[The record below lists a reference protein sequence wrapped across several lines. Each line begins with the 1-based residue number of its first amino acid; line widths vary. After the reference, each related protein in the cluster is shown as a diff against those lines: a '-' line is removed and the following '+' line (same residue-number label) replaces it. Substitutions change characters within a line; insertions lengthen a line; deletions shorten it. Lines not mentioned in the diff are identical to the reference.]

1 MDRTLN
7 SDCEVVRWLPIFGD
21 SSNILYADGE
31 EFGGD
36 IKMNKNKTRRIEI
49 RCREMLFRKL
59 WAICQVSGKTKT
71 AVLEDL
77 ICKEF
82 DRRKAYQQFYDAN
95 LLKKL

>member
-1 MDRTLN
+1 MQM
-7 SDCEVVRWLPIFGD
+7 EKK
-21 SSNILYADGE
+21 
-31 EFGGD
+31 FGGR
-36 IKMNKNKTRRIEI
+36 IVMASKNKTRRIEI

-95 LLKKL
+95 LLTKL